1 MKNAGQP
8 DSFFC
13 MFKHHF
19 KILLFILT
27 LSTQFFALEHKT
39 AARNLVGS
47 DTIVIMPFENVSG
60 RTEYNWIGESFA
72 STLSELLD
80 KPGLIAIRPDERN
93 VAYKQEGLPPTA
105 ILTRATM
112 IKIAERAGATL
123 VVIGT
128 YRISDDRDKDKTEQ
142 PKPKTDTTQEK
153 PVERTVAITARLI
166 DIREG
171 RLIGEFNLGGDL
183 YKLQEFQGTLAYEIL
198 YKRNPALPYS
208 QVELTTQATLAPI
221 GAFENYIKG
230 TLTRERQAQIEFLEK
245 AINEFNDKVR
255 GYYISAM
262 FELGRIRYESGEYK
276 EAIDLLAKLSDRD
289 PRYDEAQ
296 FYIGVAQNALGL
308 TDAAIE
314 GQQKLAA
321 ALPLYEVY
329 NNIGVLLIKQKQI
342 AEALQH
348 LKPAV
353 DVAPRDTDALF
364 NLGYAYYLAKD
375 YANAAGM
382 LRRELE
388 RRTDDG
394 EAYYILSKALTGL
407 GDQAGASEA
416 ANQAKRLLPNFAQ
429 WEVKGAPVLAR
440 MKKTFSKPNYYRFK
454 RDKDERANAINAT
467 SATPTQADAML
478 EKARTAFFGGRD
490 EEALTTSQNLLQ
502 VAPQNY
508 EAHLLIARVYERRG
522 DFDRAINALK
532 AALFWNPQLAAAHIL
547 SGRIYV
553 LKNDCVNARAAL
565 TKALQIAPTDQDAQ
579 ALKRLVE
586 QKCTTQ

>member
-1 MKNAGQP
+1 MIKTISTA
-8 DSFFC
+8 F
-13 MFKHHF
+13 
-19 KILLFILT
+19 LLFLIFT
-27 LSTQFFALEHKT
+27 T
-39 AARNLVGS
+39 AALAGSLDAKFNAPMGS

-60 RTEYNWIGESFA
+60 HAEYNWIGESFA
-72 STLSELLD
+72 ATLSELLD

-93 VAYKQEGLPPTA
+93 VAYKQEGLPPSA

-128 YRISDDRDKDKTEQ
+128 YRISDDRDKEKPEAA
-142 PKPKTDTTQEK
+142 KPKSEATQEK
-153 PVERTVAITARLI
+153 AVERTIAITARLV

-198 YKRNPALPYS
+198 YKRNPALPFS
-208 QVELTTQATLAPI
+208 QVELTTQASLAPI

-230 TLTRERQAQIEFLEK
+230 TLTRDRQAQIDFLEK
-245 AINEFNDKVR
+245 AIKEFNDKIR

-262 FELGRIRYESGEYK
+262 FELGRLRYESGEYK
-276 EAIDLLAKLSDRD
+276 EAIDLLSKVGEKD

-296 FYIGVAQNALGL
+296 FYTGVSQNALGL

-314 GQQKLAA
+314 GQQKLASV
-321 ALPLYEVY
+321 LPLYEVY
-329 NNIGVLLIKQKQI
+329 NNIGVLLIKQKNL

-353 DVAPRDTDALF
+353 DVAPRDTDVLF
-364 NLGYAYYLAKD
+364 NLGYAYYLSKD

-394 EAYYILSKALTGL
+394 EAYYILSKALAGL
-407 GDQAGASEA
+407 GDQQGATEA
-416 ANQAKRLLPNFAQ
+416 ANQAKKLLSSFAQ

-440 MKKTFSKPNYYRFK
+440 MKKTFSRPNYYRFK
-454 RDKDERANAINAT
+454 RDNDERLNAVSANN
-467 SATPTQADAML
+467 PTQSQADTMF
-478 EKARTAFFGGRD
+478 EKARAAFFAGRD
-490 EEALTTSQNLLQ
+490 EEALTLSQNLLQ
-502 VAPQNY
+502 IAPQNY
-508 EAHLLIARVYERRG
+508 DAHLLMARVYERRG
-522 DFDRAINALK
+522 DFDRAMNGLK
-532 AALFWNPQLAAAHIL
+532 AALFWNPRLAAAHIL
-547 SGRIYV
+547 AGRISV
-553 LKNDCVNARAAL
+553 LRNDCVNANGSL
-565 TKALQIAPTDQDAQ
+565 NKALQVAPTDQDAL

-586 QKCTTQ
+586 QKCVKN

>member
-1 MKNAGQP
+1 MIKSIITTFITLLSFCTVAMTHTGDAKSNAV
-8 DSFFC
+8 
-13 MFKHHF
+13 
-19 KILLFILT
+19 L
-27 LSTQFFALEHKT
+27 
-39 AARNLVGS
+39 GS

-60 RTEYNWIGESFA
+60 HAEYNWIGESFA
-72 STLSELLD
+72 ATLSELLD
-80 KPGLIAIRPDERN
+80 KPGLVAIRPDERN

-128 YRISDDRDKDKTEQ
+128 YRISDDRDKEKLDQ
-142 PKPKTDTTQEK
+142 PPAKSKPDPNQEK
-153 PVERTVAITARLI
+153 PVERTVAITARLV

-198 YKRNPALPYS
+198 YKRNPALPFS
-208 QVELTTQATLAPI
+208 QVELTTQASLAPI

-230 TLTRERQAQIEFLEK
+230 TLTRDRQSQIDFLEK
-245 AINEFNDKVR
+245 AIKEFNDKVR

-262 FELGRIRYESGEYK
+262 FELGRVRYESGEFK
-276 EAIDLLAKLSDRD
+276 EAIDLLAKVGDKD

-329 NNIGVLLIKQKQI
+329 NNIGVLLIKQKQV
-342 AEALQH
+342 ADALQH

-353 DVAPRDTDALF
+353 DVAPRDTDVLF

-394 EAYYILSKALTGL
+394 EAYYMLSKSLAGL
-407 GDQAGASEA
+407 GDQQGATEA
-416 ANQAKRLLPNFAQ
+416 ANQAKKLLTTYAQ
-429 WEVKGAPVLAR
+429 WEVKGAPILAR
-440 MKKTFSKPNYYRFK
+440 MKKSFSRPNYYRFK
-454 RDKDERANAINAT
+454 RDQDERMNAVNANNLT
-467 SATPTQADAML
+467 QPQADTLL
-478 EKARTAFFGGRD
+478 EKARAAFFAGRD
-490 EEALTTSQNLLQ
+490 EEALTLSQNLLQ
-502 VAPQNY
+502 IAPQNH
-508 EAHLLIARVYERRG
+508 EAHLLMARVYERRG
-522 DFDRAINALK
+522 DFDRSMNALK
-532 AALFWNPQLAAAHIL
+532 AALFWNPRLAPAHIL
-547 SGRIYV
+547 AGRIYV
-553 LKNDCVNARAAL
+553 LKNDCANANSAL
-565 TKALQIAPTDQDAQ
+565 TKALQIAPTDQDAL

-586 QKCTTQ
+586 QKCPKN